1 MQEGFIDLRR
11 NASAE
16 GGADSFWPSFTDI
29 MMVVVMI
36 FMIASVVLMLRNWDL
51 VQALRD
57 TIESEREAE
66 ARALSMTETSATLEE
81 QLAQAQHENSEL
93 RMRLMRATEINRNT
107 REQLSL
113 QQQQLLSLQAEKQQL
128 TANLQQAQLDVQL
141 HEDKVR
147 QSEARYTQL
156 ASVRDTLEQR
166 LQQVLAQLSQ
176 EEQKSREQ
184 ATELAELRQGSSLTE
199 EQLTLLQGEYDD
211 LRVKY
216 DKLVKPARS
225 AQGKHVV
232 TVRYWKEGK
241 YYQIR
246 IKDTG
251 EEDYRVVSRQQL
263 HQELAKLKERYGGN
277 LYVKLIIPD
286 DSGLSYNEAWGF
298 TFDVLKKY
306 DYYHQDDAQDAP
318 AAPAAE

>member
-11 NASAE
+11 NTTSEA
-16 GGADSFWPSFTDI
+16 GADSFWPSFTDI

-93 RMRLMRATEINRNT
+93 RMRLMRANEISHNI
-107 REQLSL
+107 REQLSQ

-128 TANLQQAQLDVQL
+128 TSKLQQARLDVQL

-156 ASVRDTLEQR
+156 ADVRDTLEQR

-176 EEQKSREQ
+176 EEQRNSEQ
-184 ATELAELRQGSSLTE
+184 AAELAELRQGSSLTE

-251 EEDYRVVSRQQL
+251 EDEYRAVGRKELHEELSR
-263 HQELAKLKERYGGN
+263 LKERYGKN

-298 TFDVLKKY
+298 TFDVLNKY
-306 DYYHQDDAQDAP
+306 DYYHQDSGQEK
-318 AAPAAE
+318 PAAE

>member
-1 MQEGFIDLRR
+1 MQQGFIDLRR
-11 NASAE
+11 NAAAE
-16 GGADSFWPSFTDI
+16 SGADSFWPSFTDI

-51 VQALRD
+51 VQTLRD

-66 ARALSMTETSATLEE
+66 ALALSMTETSATLEE

-93 RMRLMRATEINRNT
+93 RMRLMRSNEVNRNT
-107 REQLSL
+107 REQLSQ
-113 QQQQLLSLQAEKQQL
+113 QQQQLLSLQAEKRQL
-128 TANLQQAQLDVQL
+128 TASLQQAQLDVQL
-141 HEDKVR
+141 HEDKAR

-156 ASVRDTLEQR
+156 VDVRNTLDKR
-166 LQQVLAQLSQ
+166 LQQVLEQLTRA
-176 EEQKSREQ
+176 EQDNREQ
-184 ATELAELRQGSSLTE
+184 AEELAELRQGNSLTE
-199 EQLTLLQGEYDD
+199 EQLSLLQGEYDD

-246 IKDTG
+246 IKDAG
-251 EEDYRVVSRQQL
+251 EDDYRVVSRKQL
-263 HQELAKLKERYGGN
+263 HEELSSLKERFGKN

-298 TFDVLKKY
+298 TFDILKKY
-306 DYYHQDDAQDAP
+306 DYYHQDDGQSAP
-318 AAPAAE
+318 ATE

>member
-11 NASAE
+11 NTTSE
-16 GGADSFWPSFTDI
+16 TGADSFWPSFTDI

-57 TIESEREAE
+57 TIESERAAE

-93 RMRLMRATEINRNT
+93 RMRLMRANEISHNV
-107 REQLSL
+107 REQLSQ

-128 TANLQQAQLDVQL
+128 TSKLQQAMLDVQL
-141 HEDKVR
+141 HEDKAR
-147 QSEARYTQL
+147 QSEARFSQL
-156 ASVRDTLEQR
+156 EDVRKTLEQR
-166 LQQVLAQLSQ
+166 LQQVLAQLAQ
-176 EEQKSREQ
+176 AEQDNQEQ
-184 ATELAELRQGSSLTE
+184 ASELAELRQGGTLTE
-199 EQLTLLQGEYDD
+199 QQLSLLQGEYDD

-246 IKDTG
+246 VKDAG
-251 EEDYRVVSRQQL
+251 EDDYRVVTRKQL
-263 HQELAKLKERYGGN
+263 HEVLSDLKKRYGAN

-298 TFDVLKKY
+298 TFDILNKY
-306 DYYHQDDAQDAP
+306 DYYHQDDAQDV
-318 AAPAAE
+318 PAAE

>member
-1 MQEGFIDLRR
+1 MQQGFIDLRR
-11 NASAE
+11 NTATE
-16 GGADSFWPSFTDI
+16 TGADSFWPSFTDI

-36 FMIASVVLMLRNWDL
+36 FMIASVVLMLRNWEL
-51 VQALRD
+51 VQTLRD

-66 ARALSMTETSATLEE
+66 ALARSMTETSATLEE

-93 RMRLMRATEINRNT
+93 RMRLMRANEINRNT
-107 REQLSL
+107 REQLL
-113 QQQQLLSLQAEKQQL
+113 QKQQQVLSLEADKQQL
-128 TANLQQAQLDVQL
+128 TASLQQAKLDVQL
-141 HEDKVR
+141 HQDKVR
-147 QSEARYTQL
+147 QSEARYNQL
-156 ASVRDTLEQR
+156 ADVRDTLEQR
-166 LQQVLAQLSQ
+166 LQQVLAQLSGV
-176 EEQKSREQ
+176 EENNRKQ
-184 ATELAELRQGSSLTE
+184 AAELAELRQGNSLTE

-216 DKLVKPARS
+216 DKLVRPARS

-246 IKDTG
+246 IKDAG
-251 EEDYRVVSRQQL
+251 EAEYRTVSRKQL
-263 HQELAKLKERYGGN
+263 HEELEKLKAAHGRN

-298 TFDVLKKY
+298 TFDILNKY
-306 DYYHQDDAQDAP
+306 DYYHQDDGR
-318 AAPAAE
+318 AASTAE

>member
-1 MQEGFIDLRR
+1 VQEGFIDLRR
-11 NASAE
+11 NTAAE
-16 GGADSFWPSFTDI
+16 AGADSFWPSFTDI

-81 QLAQAQHENSEL
+81 QLAQAQHENSQL
-93 RMRLMRATEINRNT
+93 RIRLMRANEISRNT
-107 REQLSL
+107 REQLSQ
-113 QQQQLLSLQAEKQQL
+113 QQQQLLSLQADKRQL
-128 TANLQQAQLDVQL
+128 TASLQQAQLDVQL
-141 HEDKVR
+141 QEDKVR
-147 QSEARYTQL
+147 QSEDRYTQL

-166 LQQVLAQLSQ
+166 LQQVLDQLDRV
-176 EEQKSREQ
+176 EQDSRDQ
-184 ATELAELRQGSSLTE
+184 AAELAELRQGGSLTE
-199 EQLTLLQGEYDD
+199 QQLTLLQGEYDD

-241 YYQIR
+241 FYQIR
-246 IKDTG
+246 IKDAG
-251 EEDYRVVSRQQL
+251 EDDYRVVTRTQL
-263 HQELAKLKERYGGN
+263 HQQLADLKKRYGSN

-298 TFDVLKKY
+298 TFDVLNKY
-306 DYYHQDDAQDAP
+306 DYYHQDDAQDVP
-318 AAPAAE
+318 ATQ

>member
-11 NASAE
+11 NTSSE
-16 GGADSFWPSFTDI
+16 VGADSFWPSFTDI

-51 VQALRD
+51 VQTLRD

-66 ARALSMTETSATLEE
+66 ALALSMTETSATLEE
-81 QLAQAQHENSEL
+81 QLAQAQHENSEM
-93 RMRLMRATEINRNT
+93 RMRLMRANEINRNT
-107 REQLSL
+107 REQLSQ
-113 QQQQLLSLQAEKQQL
+113 QQQQLLSLQAEKRQL
-128 TANLQQAQLDVQL
+128 AASLQQAQRDVQL

-156 ASVRDTLEQR
+156 VDVRDTLDQR
-166 LQQVLAQLSQ
+166 LQQVLEQLTRAEQ
-176 EEQKSREQ
+176 ENREQ
-184 ATELAELRQGSSLTE
+184 AAELAELRQGSSLTE
-199 EQLTLLQGEYDD
+199 AQLRLLQGDYDD

-246 IKDTG
+246 IKDAG
-251 EEDYRVVSRQQL
+251 EEDYRAVSRKQL
-263 HQELAKLKERYGGN
+263 HEELSDLKERFGNN

-298 TFDVLKKY
+298 TFDILKKY
-306 DYYHQDDAQDAP
+306 DYYHQDGAQEES
-318 AAPAAE
+318 AAE

>member
-1 MQEGFIDLRR
+1 MPDGFIDLRR
-11 NASAE
+11 TSAADS
-16 GGADSFWPSFTDI
+16 GADSFWPSFTDI

-57 TIESEREAE
+57 TIESERRAE
-66 ARALSMTETSATLEE
+66 ALARSMTETSATLEE

-93 RMRLMRATEINRNT
+93 RMRLMRANEIARNA
-107 REQLSL
+107 RDELSRS
-113 QQQQLLSLQAEKQQL
+113 QQQLLELQVDKRQL
-128 TANLQQAQLDVQL
+128 SASLQQAQLDVQL
-141 HEDKVR
+141 QEDKRR
-147 QSEARYTQL
+147 QSEARYEQL
-156 ASVRDTLEQR
+156 VDVRDTLERR
-166 LQQVLAQLSQ
+166 LQQVLEQLALV
-176 EEQKSREQ
+176 ERDSREQ
-184 ATELAELRQGSSLTE
+184 ATELAELRQVSTLSE
-199 EQLTLLQGEYDD
+199 QQLTLLQGEYDE

-216 DKLVKPARS
+216 DKLVRPARS

-246 IKDTG
+246 IKDAG
-251 EEDYRVVSRQQL
+251 EEDYRSVSRQQL
-263 HQELAKLKERYGGN
+263 NEELQKLKDTYGGS

-298 TFDVLKKY
+298 TFDILNKY
-306 DYYHQDDAQDAP
+306 DYYHQDDDAGRQE
-318 AAPAAE
+318 AEQP

>member
-1 MQEGFIDLRR
+1 MQQGFIDLRR
-11 NASAE
+11 NASTE
-16 GGADSFWPSFTDI
+16 SGADSFWPSFTDI

-66 ARALSMTETSATLEE
+66 ALALSMTETSATLEE
-81 QLAQAQHENSEL
+81 QLAQAQHENSEM
-93 RMRLMRATEINRNT
+93 RMRLMRANEINRNT
-107 REQLSL
+107 REQLTQ
-113 QQQQLLSLQAEKQQL
+113 QQQQLLGLQAEKREL
-128 TANLQQAQLDVQL
+128 TASLQQAQREVQL
-141 HEDKVR
+141 HEDKAR

-156 ASVRDTLEQR
+156 VDVRDTLDQR
-166 LQQVLAQLSQ
+166 LQEVLEQLTRA
-176 EEQKSREQ
+176 EQDNREQ
-184 ATELAELRQGSSLTE
+184 AAKLAELRQGSSLTE
-199 EQLTLLQGEYDD
+199 EQLSLLQGEYDD

-246 IKDTG
+246 IKDAG
-251 EEDYRVVSRQQL
+251 EEDYRVVGRKQL
-263 HQELAKLKERYGGN
+263 HEELSDLKERFGNN

-298 TFDVLKKY
+298 TFNILKKY
-306 DYYHQDDAQDAP
+306 DYYHQDDAQEV
-318 AAPAAE
+318 PAAE

>member
-11 NASAE
+11 NTTSE
-16 GGADSFWPSFTDI
+16 TGADSFWPSFTDI

-57 TIESEREAE
+57 TIESERAAE

-93 RMRLMRATEINRNT
+93 RMRLMRANEISHNV
-107 REQLSL
+107 REQLSQ

-128 TANLQQAQLDVQL
+128 TSKLQQAMLDVQL
-141 HEDKVR
+141 HEDKAR
-147 QSEARYTQL
+147 QSEARFSQL
-156 ASVRDTLEQR
+156 EDVRKTLEQR
-166 LQQVLAQLSQ
+166 LQQVLAQLAQ
-176 EEQKSREQ
+176 AEQDNQEQ
-184 ATELAELRQGSSLTE
+184 ASELAELRQGGTLTE
-199 EQLTLLQGEYDD
+199 QQLSLLQGEYDD

-246 IKDTG
+246 VKDAG
-251 EEDYRVVSRQQL
+251 EDDYRVVTRKQL
-263 HQELAKLKERYGGN
+263 HEVLSDLKKRYGAN

-298 TFDVLKKY
+298 TFDILNKY

-318 AAPAAE
+318 AAE